1 MSGQRGQR
9 LPSECKLSM
18 QKTRA
23 GWSSCRGRSFCQHL
37 SSSNAPLALIGWV
50 KTGLSRDSGW
60 QPSRELYSDW
70 GFPNFIWNDLYV
82 QFHIKEMKQRGDVSK
97 AARWQGQAALS
108 SRGTILRDQQD
119 VEGSFLF
126 SSKMGVVV
134 RANRK
139 GSPFSWR
146 TLPRGISCR
155 WILPWSGG
163 LPW

>member
-1 MSGQRGQR
+1 MSDQRGQR

-23 GWSSCRGRSFCQHL
+23 GCSSCRGRSFCQHL

-70 GFPNFIWNDLYV
+70 GFPKFIWNDLYM
-82 QFHIKEMKQRGDVSK
+82 QFHRGDVSK

-108 SRGTILRDQQD
+108 SRGTMLRDQQD

-126 SSKMGVVV
+126 SSKMGVWWEQTG
-134 RANRK
+134 K
-139 GSPFSWR
+139 WSPFSWR
-146 TLPRGISCR
+146 TLPHGVSCG